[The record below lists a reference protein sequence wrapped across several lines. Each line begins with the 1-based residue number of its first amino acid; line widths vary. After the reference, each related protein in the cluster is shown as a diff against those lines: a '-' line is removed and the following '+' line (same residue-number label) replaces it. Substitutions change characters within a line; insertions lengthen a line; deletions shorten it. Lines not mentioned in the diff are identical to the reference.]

1 MFTVS
6 EEDYI
11 RAIYEL
17 VDSHGAT
24 SSVKVANRLDVSK
37 PSVNRAIQ
45 NLVERGYVEHEPYG
59 PVYLTEAGEV
69 EGAKLHKRFL
79 SLRKFLTEILGV
91 DEELAESEAHE
102 LEHAVSE
109 ETAQAFEDFVEA
121 HEGDVEAEQKAE

>member
-17 VDSHGAT
+17 ADSHGAT
-24 SSVKVANRLDVSK
+24 SSVKVANKLQVSK

-45 NLVERGYVEHEPYG
+45 NLVEQGFVEHEPYG
-59 PVYLTEAGEV
+59 PVYLTKAGEA
-69 EGAKLHKRFL
+69 EGEKLHKRYL
-79 SLRKFLTEILGV
+79 SLRKFLTEVLGV
-91 DEELAESEAHE
+91 DAESAETEAHE

-109 ETAQAFEDFVEA
+109 KTAQAFERFVE
-121 HEGDVEAEQKAE
+121 EREAE

>member
-17 VDSHGAT
+17 ADSHRAT
-24 SSVKVANRLDVSK
+24 SSVKVANKLNVSK

-45 NLVERGYVEHEPYG
+45 NLVERGFVEHEPYG
-59 PVYLTEAGEV
+59 PVYLTEAGEI
-69 EGAKLHKRFL
+69 EGEKLHNRFL
-79 SLRKFLTEILGV
+79 SLRSFLTEILGV
-91 DEELAESEAHE
+91 DEESAESEAHE

-109 ETAQAFEDFVEA
+109 KTAQAFESFVQKWEA
-121 HEGDVEAEQKAE
+121 NPEAE